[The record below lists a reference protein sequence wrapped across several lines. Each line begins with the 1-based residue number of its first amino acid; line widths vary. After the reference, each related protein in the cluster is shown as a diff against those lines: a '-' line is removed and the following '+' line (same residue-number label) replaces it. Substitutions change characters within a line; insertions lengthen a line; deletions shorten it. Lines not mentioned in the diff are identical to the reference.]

1 MNPNE
6 PAPQS
11 PATEPQAAPQ
21 AAPTFTPGIAN
32 GVQTPQ
38 PAPAE
43 PTQQQPQVTTQVQD
57 TPQPNA
63 APQPAPQPTSQEVS
77 TATPQEPSS
86 QPTQNVPEPA
96 QPTQNTQQMTY
107 DEYLESLTKDIPTVE
122 MPKPTDVDQ
131 KDPDGLVK
139 FFDDYSEK
147 LLEKARQDNLKQ
159 SIVQN
164 AEREAW
170 GQVFTKYPEI
180 QNNNDLR
187 DTIHNIRMGA
197 YSRGQSL
204 SPIQVA
210 DALVGTLHTEYKKGV
225 NDTNVQTKVVDS
237 QPLGGGSQ
245 APVAPEVN
253 YEALQTGGEQAA
265 VAQLE
270 ALMAAGKL

>member
-6 PAPQS
+6 PAPQA

-32 GVQTPQ
+32 GVQAPPQ
-38 PAPAE
+38 PAPTE
-43 PTQQQPQVTTQVQD
+43 PQPQVNP
-57 TPQPNA
+57 TPQEP
-63 APQPAPQPTSQEVS
+63 APQPAPQPQ
-77 TATPQEPSS
+77 AQEPSAPVT
-86 QPTQNVPEPA
+86 QPTQNPQEPA
-96 QPTQNTQQMTY
+96 VPAVNTPQLSY
-107 DEYLESLTKDIPTVE
+107 DEYLDSLTKDIKPIETPNPTE
-122 MPKPTDVDQ
+122 IDQ
-131 KDPDGLVK
+131 KDPEGLVK
-139 FFDDYSEK
+139 FFAEYKKSIIEESK
-147 LLEKARQDNLKQ
+147 QENLKQ
-159 SIVQN
+159 AIVQN

-204 SPIQVA
+204 SPVQVA

-245 APVAPEVN
+245 APVAAEVN